1 MANRNSSFG
10 EGQSG
15 IIKPAVERAALSGGK
30 SDVKVQPTFAK
41 PKVVEQDGT
50 NVFNDGTVVSEI
62 ELARSRKSYVK
73 EGGTVGEARVARQIT
88 TPSGRNATPKEA
100 LQKLNEHYGVLNSFA
115 TTHSGSIQTAARAM
129 PAAHKDHGTATVG
142 LSSASENLA
151 LAKTAMGQR
160 NNPKTNEHLQKASRA
175 LKSAHG
181 LLNSANVR
189 EVTGV
194 EVPIHKDEINSWN
207 EHTNNLQV
215 FRRKGKPFS
224 EVNLGGVRLN
234 TASRDVKDLAKNPEL
249 KGTLAGDKMK
259 RAIQGTPR
267 TPKYERDLP
276 GMPTK
281 GEKGTGVIDTRTRGT
296 SSGTTG
302 ANDPRRKSDG
312 KSRVDINLP
321 KANLPKIGDTSKR
334 VKPETTAQRRY
345 RQGK

>member
-15 IIKPAVERAALSGGK
+15 IIKPAVDRPALQSKGPGAPNQPAPVKSKVVDPDRPNIIDDSRPIDEKELALSRRRYVLGGG
-30 SDVKVQPTFAK
+30 S
-41 PKVVEQDGT
+41 
-50 NVFNDGTVVSEI
+50 
-62 ELARSRKSYVK
+62 
-73 EGGTVGEARVARQIT
+73 VGETRVPRQIT

-129 PAAHKDHGTATVG
+129 PAAHKDHGAATVG

-160 NNPKTNEHLQKASRA
+160 NNPKANEHLQKASRG
-175 LKSAHG
+175 LKAAHS

-207 EHTNNLQV
+207 EHTNRLQT
-215 FRRKGKPFS
+215 FRRKGDSFS
-224 EVNLGGVRLN
+224 EVNFGGVRLN
-234 TASRDVKDLAKNPEL
+234 TASKDVKNLAKNPEL

-281 GEKGTGVIDTRTRGT
+281 AEKGTGVVETRTRGT
-296 SSGTTG
+296 SAGTTG
-302 ANDPRRKSDG
+302 VNDPRRKSDG
-312 KSRVDINLP
+312 KSRVNINLP
-321 KANLPKIGDTSKR
+321 KANLPKIGDMSKPKK
-334 VKPETTAQRRY
+334 KPMKPGDKV
-345 RQGK
+345 QGK